1 MEVPSLGNILK
12 AGLQP
17 FHPRPSGGAEV
28 QTLEDKGEE
37 AAGAR
42 ARKTEAAPSQREV
55 GERNLDHGVFRSWCP
70 HCVKGRAESYGHA
83 KKVQNEGDV
92 PTIGIDYMYMHSEQE
107 KEEEKGMPIVVAKD
121 NRTKMIM
128 ARVVPS
134 KGLDSYAAEIVKM
147 MVERLGYKKVI
158 MKSDNE
164 PAILALKE
172 ATRNL

>member
-1 MEVPSLGNILK
+1 MEFEEEAK
-12 AGLQP
+12 
-17 FHPRPSGGAEV
+17 GAVEREV
-28 QTLEDKGEE
+28 GEE
-37 AAGAR
+37 AAR
-42 ARKTEAAPSQREV
+42 AKTRKTEPAPSQREV
-55 GERNLDHGVFRSWCP
+55 EEHNLDHGGFRSWCP
-70 HCVKGRAESYGHA
+70 HCVKGRAESYGHV

-107 KEEEKGMPIVVAKD
+107 QEEEKGMPIIAAKD

-128 ARVVPS
+128 ARFVRS
-134 KGLDSYAAEIVKM
+134 KGLDIYAVETVKK

-172 ATRNL
+172 AVRR

>member
-1 MEVPSLGNILK
+1 M
-12 AGLQP
+12 
-17 FHPRPSGGAEV
+17 R
-28 QTLEDKGEE
+28 
-37 AAGAR
+37 AR
-42 ARKTEAAPSQREV
+42 ARKTGAAPSQKEV
-55 GERNLDHGVFRSWCP
+55 EEHNLDHGVFRSWCP
-70 HCVKGRAESYGHA
+70 HCVKGRAESYGHV

-134 KGLDSYAAEIVKM
+134 KALDSSAVQSVKR

-158 MKSDNE
+158 MKSGKE
-164 PAILALKE
+164 PAILAVKE
-172 ATRNL
+172 AARRE